1 MLRVHNPEMEKYALT
16 HLSDLYNIRQQR
28 QGIHLSTVIYCLT
41 RAYFDFTQYIQPTEE
56 EVMLFALG
64 YGLQDVLTPQEAIT
78 EVFEKDGIIYSPDFL
93 LKVTDTSIKN
103 YGQYFEVK
111 TTRMSSNKPDL
122 PETWVEYIMGGCYI
136 RDITEYELVVLYMMG
151 NWKPPFPKIYA
162 ETLKFDQEEILENWY
177 NIVSR
182 RDVLKDSL
190 QYKYTPTP
198 TFWCKEWECK
208 YCRYKIVCDAIEIG
222 GTNG

>member
-1 MLRVHNPEMEKYALT
+1 MKRIHNPEIEQYALT

-64 YGLQDVLTPQEAIT
+64 YGLQDVLTPQEA
-78 EVFEKDGIIYSPDFL
+78 EAPVFEKDGITYSPDFM
-93 LKVTDTSIKN
+93 LKMDDT
-103 YGQYFEVK
+103 YFEIK
-111 TTRMSSNKPDL
+111 TTRMSIDKGYLPD
-122 PETWVEYIMGGCYI
+122 TWIEYIMGGCYI

-162 ETLKFDQEEILENWY
+162 ETLKFDQEEILENW
-177 NIVSR
+177 NRIVTR
-182 RDVLKDSL
+182 RNVLKGSL
-190 QYKYTPTP
+190 NCKQPPAPKL
-198 TFWCKEWECK
+198 WCKEFECK

-222 GTNG
+222 GTSG

>member
-1 MLRVHNPEMEKYALT
+1 MEQYALT

-64 YGLQDVLTPQEAIT
+64 YGLQDVLTPQEA
-78 EVFEKDGIIYSPDFL
+78 EAPVFEKDGITYSPDFM
-93 LKVTDTSIKN
+93 LKMDDT
-103 YGQYFEVK
+103 YFEIK
-111 TTRMSSNKPDL
+111 TTRMSMDKGYLPD
-122 PETWVEYIMGGCYI
+122 TWIEYIMGGCYI

-177 NIVSR
+177 NIIGR
-182 RDVLKDSL
+182 RDVLLHDLDAKRP
-190 QYKYTPTP
+190 PTP
-198 TFWCKEWECK
+198 TLWCKEWECK